1 MAVAGTLQDSL
12 QSADVATVNFTAI
25 TLALTSEE
33 PEHSQERGGGPQRTE
48 SSSGGHVPTG

>member
-12 QSADVATVNFTAI
+12 QSADVATVNSTAI